1 MGKPTKRRPAKR
13 ESSADRAEKLY
24 LKMRRAGPAITRAQ
38 AYKFEKM
45 EQDPTRHAWRRAAF
59 AILSMPCEELFGK
72 IDSDR
77 EAAVALAA
85 TAQGIRD
92 YAKAVQAMDEFL
104 RVAAFRIDVGLCKR
118 DDYDEVLAE
127 AKVERKASKRLSRR
141 NAAEVSHA

>member
-1 MGKPTKRRPAKR
+1 MARTTKQAKR
-13 ESSADRAEKLY
+13 TAPTDPDEKLY
-24 LKMRRAGPAITRAQ
+24 WKMRRCGPAITRAQ

-45 EQDPTRHAWRRAAF
+45 EQDPARHQWRRAAF

-72 IDSDR
+72 IDGDR
-77 EAAVALAA
+77 KTAVVLAG

-104 RVAAFRIDVGLCKR
+104 HVAQLRIEIGLCKR

-127 AKVERKASKRLSRR
+127 AGVERKVGKRLSASKARV
-141 NAAEVSHA
+141 AHG